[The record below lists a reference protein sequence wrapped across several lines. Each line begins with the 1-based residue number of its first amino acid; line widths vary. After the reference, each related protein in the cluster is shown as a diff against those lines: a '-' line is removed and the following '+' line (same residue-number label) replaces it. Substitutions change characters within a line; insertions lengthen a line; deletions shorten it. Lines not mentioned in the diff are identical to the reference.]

1 MTQHLISLSIVMDE
15 NRIREA
21 AEEQAANKIASE
33 AMKTVSAS
41 KWGNQYIE
49 IINSAIRKIVDEV
62 TSKYLDKITDEVAA
76 KLSRSTKFRERVL
89 EKIDK
94 QEK

>member
-33 AMKTVSAS
+33 AMKTISANR
-41 KWGNQYIE
+41 WGNKYIE
-49 IINSAIRKIVDEV
+49 IFNSAVRKIVDEV
-62 TSKYLDKITDEVAA
+62 MSKYLDKIADEVAA
-76 KLSRSTKFRERVL
+76 KLSRSTRFRERVL
-89 EKIDK
+89 EKIVE
-94 QEK
+94 QEE